1 MDNIKIT
8 VGLGTC
14 GISAGGMPV
23 YDTLVKEGFTVEKV
37 GCIGMCYNEPLVTV
51 IDDKKSVYGNVTEK
65 NVSKLI
71 KCLKEGKECKELL
84 VCNEIEELDF
94 YKKQKRLVM
103 ANCGIISPLNLT
115 EYEHTKLERLF
126 KDKVSFFPFYGGD
139 IESFILQC
147 KISHSRNLPVET
159 VQKQLTYQNILDGM
173 NQYIKFRNLK
183 KKLKQTGIYI

>member
-115 EYEHTKLERLF
+115 EYEEHNGYLGLKKTLEL
-126 KDKVSFFPFYGGD
+126 DPESV
-139 IESFILQC
+139 IEQI
-147 KISHSRNLPVET
+147 KISGLRGRGGAGFP
-159 VQKQLTYQNILDGM
+159 TY
-173 NQYIKFRNLK
+173 LK
-183 KKLKQTGIYI
+183 WTFLAKNKGKKYFI